1 MQKKFNGQHI
11 SFQVL
16 TDLIWDWIETLGNLP
31 LHRVEFSWMR
41 RSRNLCYLCPS
52 QVAEVSGLVFSIS
65 MHVNSSVAYTFRTH
79 TFFERVKRQVFLNKK
94 NKLNLNDFSHS
105 SFCHSNHSLSSVIA
119 NP

>member
-79 TFFERVKRQVFLNKK
+79 TFFERVKRQAFLNKK
-94 NKLNLNDFSHS
+94 TN
-105 SFCHSNHSLSSVIA
+105 
-119 NP
+119 